1 MLLQF
6 VDHPADFCFR
16 LPDHLSHEEGAMVEP
31 LSVGV
36 HAVRRAG
43 VSPGKTVAIMG
54 AGPIGEAMH
63 LSFLCL
69 ASCCVEMISSAAP
82 ANVACSIMR
91 LPMILRG
98 RLCSCW
104 ASPVL
109 TCNER
114 HRSGV
119 AVCVFPG

>member
-1 MLLQF
+1 MLLLQF

-54 AGPIGEAMH
+54 AGPIGKITH
-63 LSFLCL
+63 LPFSL
-69 ASCCVEMISSAAP
+69 
-82 ANVACSIMR
+82 
-91 LPMILRG
+91 
-98 RLCSCW
+98 
-104 ASPVL
+104 
-109 TCNER
+109 
-114 HRSGV
+114 
-119 AVCVFPG
+119 

>member
-54 AGPIGEAMH
+54 AGPIGEAPH
-63 LSFLCL
+63 LL
-69 ASCCVEMISSAAP
+69 ATLPASRQCSPLALTSSAVP
-82 ANVACSIMR
+82 AMLFSS
-91 LPMILRG
+91 L
-98 RLCSCW
+98 
-104 ASPVL
+104 
-109 TCNER
+109 
-114 HRSGV
+114 
-119 AVCVFPG
+119 